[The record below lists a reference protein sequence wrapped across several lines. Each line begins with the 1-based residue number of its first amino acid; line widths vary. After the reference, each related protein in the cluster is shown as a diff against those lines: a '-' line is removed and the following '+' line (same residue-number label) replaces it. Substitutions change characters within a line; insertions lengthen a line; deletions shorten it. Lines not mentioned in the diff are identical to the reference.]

1 MESNIF
7 HDSNNIKTNKSIS
20 KYCPD
25 ISLINSQLE
34 SDTGNTPL
42 ILSIL
47 SQDIKSFLELLSL
60 GASPNITNYSGET
73 PLHISI
79 NKGFSDYVILLLK
92 YDVNPNIKNYLGQT
106 AMHLAIINKLEENIL
121 QRLKEKNGDIYNIKD
136 NFNKTPF
143 DYSKDI
149 EDKNYIN
156 ILVKIF
162 GNCKNKKNE
171 KNKSGQTWNEKKLS
185 DIINEI
191 KNNSQSYNY
200 NNNYKKINDK
210 YYLDTLLNNHSK
222 NRLFY

>member
-162 GNCKNKKNE
+162 GNCKNKK
-171 KNKSGQTWNEKKLS
+171 K
-185 DIINEI
+185 
-191 KNNSQSYNY
+191 
-200 NNNYKKINDK
+200 
-210 YYLDTLLNNHSK
+210 
-222 NRLFY
+222 